1 MFQSS
6 GDKACVHWKTGLL
19 LVHLTLSCTW
29 TLLCCL
35 FSFSLQVS
43 LYQER
48 SSCSPLH
55 PALQPEIVWEQGTVC
70 WGSTQP
76 RQVTGICAQHPVQTQ
91 AALEECFVFQMC
103 GPKSGRS
110 FDFSV
115 PIRQLLCRL
124 TPNLVFLLFPLHP
137 LTVYLH
143 FPRYQQQCLQTAE
156 TDERTI
162 PTLTFIW
169 VFFWFLFAL
178 DFDWISSLIWP
189 IA

>member
-1 MFQSS
+1 MCALEDRSASSSSHPFMYLNTLVLFVFLFFASLPLSGAELMFPL
-6 GDKACVHWKTGLL
+6 A
-19 LVHLTLSCTW
+19 SCP
-29 TLLCCL
+29 
-35 FSFSLQVS
+35 SA
-43 LYQER
+43 R
-48 SSCSPLH
+48 NH
-55 PALQPEIVWEQGTVC
+55 VWEQGTVC

-169 VFFWFLFAL
+169 VFF
-178 DFDWISSLIWP
+178 
-189 IA
+189 